1 MMNRLITRKFAMSLK
16 ALKLTFI
23 PLFCLISNLSYAD
36 LSAKDLLEDCQV
48 SQKLEDSK
56 AGKMTTEQAFQRGAC
71 AGYIK
76 GFDDMEIIY
85 SSILAGP
92 NGTENDIKKY
102 SLYCLPKGT
111 KSMQMVQVII
121 DYLQK
126 HPTQLNDPAN
136 LAVARAFRDHFPCKK

>member
-1 MMNRLITRKFAMSLK
+1 MMNQLITRMFNMSLK
-16 ALKLTFI
+16 ALKLTSI
-23 PLFCLISNLSYAD
+23 PLLCLIYNLSYAD

-48 SQKLEDSK
+48 SLKMEDSK
-56 AGKMTTEQAFQRGAC
+56 AGKMTPEQAFQRGAC

-92 NGTENDIKKY
+92 DGTENDVKKY
-102 SLYCLPKGT
+102 SLYCLPQGT
-111 KSMQMVQVII
+111 KSAQMVQVII
-121 DYLQK
+121 NYLTK
-126 HPTQLNDPAN
+126 HPDQLNDPAN

>member
-1 MMNRLITRKFAMSLK
+1 MSFK
-16 ALKLTFI
+16 ALKLTAI
-23 PLFCLISNLSYAD
+23 PLICLISNLSYAD
-36 LSAKDLLEDCQV
+36 LRAKDLLEDCKISHKV
-48 SQKLEDSK
+48 EDSK
-56 AGKMTTEQAFQRGAC
+56 AAKMTPEQAFQRGAC

-92 NGTENDIKKY
+92 DGTENDVKKY

-111 KSMQMVQVII
+111 KSAQMVQVII
-121 DYLQK
+121 DYLTK
-126 HPTQLNDPAN
+126 HPEQLNDPAN